1 VAAAAAVALAGVVVG
16 AGEAEGMW
24 LWRRAAISGGGGGPW
39 LTRSGRCCSALLL
52 RMLDVIE
59 TGRRAAIRSTTAGVG
74 GGVLSFRAGFM
85 ALASGW

>member
-1 VAAAAAVALAGVVVG
+1 
-16 AGEAEGMW
+16 
-24 LWRRAAISGGGGGPW
+24 
-39 LTRSGRCCSALLL
+39 
-52 RMLDVIE
+52 MLDVIE